1 MEVGSHIDA
10 VAGARTVLD
19 IGQADAGHDAVAQC
33 DVGELLVLIFL
44 FGVIGLD
51 LGLSSGRCL
60 LCVVRRRDRVGLSRL
75 GGRSRGFRRSLGLQG
90 SLRVQG
96 DDDMI
101 IAGGVRSGLGPL
113 GQRRDTEQGDE
124 QGLLYLAACLPIGV
138 VGLVSARHQGRT
150 SVASIGIVAK
160 KPEQFGKA
168 MLFPAMVETYA
179 ILALL
184 VSILAIN
191 AL

>member
-33 DVGELLVLIFL
+33 DVGELLVL

-51 LGLSSGRCL
+51 LSSGRCL
-60 LCVVRRRDRVGLSRL
+60 LCVVRRRGRVSLSRL

-124 QGLLYLAACLPIGV
+124 Q
-138 VGLVSARHQGRT
+138 QGRDRQT
-150 SVASIGIVAK
+150 CK
-160 KPEQFGKA
+160 
-168 MLFPAMVETYA
+168 T
-179 ILALL
+179 L
-184 VSILAIN
+184 VHGRRVLS
-191 AL
+191 

>member
-19 IGQADAGHDAVAQC
+19 IGQADAGHNAVAQC
-33 DVGELLVLIFL
+33 DVGELLVL
-44 FGVIGLD
+44 GAIGLD
-51 LGLSSGRCL
+51 LGFSSGRCL
-60 LCVVRRRDRVGLSRL
+60 LCVVRRRDRVSLSRL

-113 GQRRDTEQGDE
+113 GQRGDAEQGDK
-124 QGLLYLAACLPIGV
+124 Q
-138 VGLVSARHQGRT
+138 QGRDRQT
-150 SVASIGIVAK
+150 CK
-160 KPEQFGKA
+160 
-168 MLFPAMVETYA
+168 T
-179 ILALL
+179 L
-184 VSILAIN
+184 VHGRRVLS
-191 AL
+191 